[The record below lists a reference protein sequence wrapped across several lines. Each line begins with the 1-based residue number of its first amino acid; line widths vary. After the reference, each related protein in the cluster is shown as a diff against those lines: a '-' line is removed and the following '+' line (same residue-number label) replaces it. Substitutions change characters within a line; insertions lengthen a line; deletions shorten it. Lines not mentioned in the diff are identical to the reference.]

1 MSQFNHQLKL
11 SIVKGIVA
19 GYKEYVEVR
28 NEAHK
33 KLKVSNG
40 YAFTKAKLY

>member
-28 NEAHK
+28 K
-33 KLKVSNG
+33 DFSFCSSKW
-40 YAFTKAKLY
+40 